1 MAADV
6 GAASPSRMDK
16 LDICGTRFGEQGGS
30 SYLPTYSTNSKVVF
44 QVFAVTVANRGDR
57 VVSIREQLKERAIFL
72 IVGLVVLGAQVFE
85 SLSESENS
93 EKRNMEN

>member
-30 SYLPTYSTNSKVVF
+30 SYLPTYSTNNKVVF
-44 QVFAVTVANRGDR
+44 QLFAVTVANRGER
-57 VVSIREQLKERAIFL
+57 VVSIREQLKERELFFL
-72 IVGLVVLGAQVFE
+72 IVGLVLYWGHRCSKVLE
-85 SLSESENS
+85 SAENL
-93 EKRNMEN
+93 

>member
-30 SYLPTYSTNSKVVF
+30 RYLPTYSTNSKSGLP
-44 QVFAVTVANRGDR
+44 QLFAVTVANRGER
-57 VVSIREQLKERAIFL
+57 VVSIREQLKEREFIFL
-72 IVGLVVLGAQVFE
+72 IVSG
-85 SLSESENS
+85 
-93 EKRNMEN
+93 